1 MLLIREKSQLLI
13 IDVQDKLL
21 DAMSAKSRLIQRCVR
36 LVQAAKALDIPIT
49 VSEQY
54 PQGLG
59 PTVESIRWALGNSAS
74 ILSKVEF
81 SGAKNEPLRGR
92 LDELRR

>member
-59 PTVESIRWALGNSAS
+59 PTVESHSLGA
-74 ILSKVEF
+74 
-81 SGAKNEPLRGR
+81 RQ
-92 LDELRR
+92 